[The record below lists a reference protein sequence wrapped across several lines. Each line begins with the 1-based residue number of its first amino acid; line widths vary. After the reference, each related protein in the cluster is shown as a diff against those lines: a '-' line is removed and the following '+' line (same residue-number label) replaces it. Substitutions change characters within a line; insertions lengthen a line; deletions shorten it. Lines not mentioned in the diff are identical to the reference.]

1 MAHTTT
7 PPSPRDGQRLT
18 IADVPHMRERY
29 ATSNPLPPEEVAAG
43 SNKKFTWK
51 CPAGYDHTWEAQA
64 NSIRASKRGGCPF
77 CAGKR
82 PSVTNRLDV
91 LFPDLAAEWDQELNE
106 GPPTV
111 VAGSE
116 KKVWWRCRAADH
128 SWQANIRNRTV
139 LQAGCPRCAAEKSS
153 KTRSVPLPG
162 RELTAVAP
170 DVAASW
176 HPTRNGTLQPDE
188 VAAFSNVPR
197 WWQCPAGHE
206 WEISPA
212 GRLSKGG
219 AGCPYCSGRLAT
231 AETSLEVQR
240 PDLASEWH
248 PTKNAPRTPRD
259 VKPGTSATV
268 WWICSAGHEYE
279 SRIANRA
286 YLGRGCPYCSG
297 QKIGYG
303 NDLATKAP
311 LVAAEWDHERN
322 GSLTPADVTTGVQR
336 RFWWSCTQG
345 HSWRTTV
352 ASRVALGTGCP
363 ECGAGW
369 RRSRPEIA
377 LQFELAHLL
386 PAAVVGDRHV
396 QTADKDFR
404 VDVLCPELKVAV
416 EYDGNHWHMDTFERD
431 LAKTQA
437 LVEAGWVT
445 VRVRQN
451 PLPLT
456 GPHDV
461 PCENGD
467 PAVYPMTVRV
477 MTSLLEEAAAVP
489 TDHPIHAHLDDLR
502 MRLETYVDGGT
513 ARAVEEAE
521 RETRAHHVD
530 RPKRDP
536 FAPPPRPKPG
546 RSLAELSLAIAA
558 EWHPS
563 KNGGLTPADVA
574 NARNASAWWLC
585 SLCGAEWEA
594 VVGQRTRRQTLG
606 CPDCGK
612 ARAGAARSRPQP
624 GLSLAD
630 VHPDLAAQW
639 HPTRNAPLTP
649 HDVRPGSHK
658 RVWWRSPGGQEW
670 ESSVYNRTSKRPSSE
685 AHGDAGP
692 DSPDSA

>member
-1 MAHTTT
+1 T
-7 PPSPRDGQRLT
+7 GQ
-18 IADVPHMRERY
+18 
-29 ATSNPLPPEEVAAG
+29 S
-43 SNKKFTWK
+43 
-51 CPAGYDHTWEAQA
+51 
-64 NSIRASKRGGCPF
+64 
-77 CAGKR
+77 
-82 PSVTNRLDV
+82 
-91 LFPDLAAEWDQELNE
+91 
-106 GPPTV
+106 
-111 VAGSE
+111 
-116 KKVWWRCRAADH
+116 
-128 SWQANIRNRTV
+128 SW
-139 LQAGCPRCAAEKSS
+139 P
-153 KTRSVPLPG
+153 
-162 RELTAVAP
+162 
-170 DVAASW
+170 
-176 HPTRNGTLQPDE
+176 
-188 VAAFSNVPR
+188 
-197 WWQCPAGHE
+197 
-206 WEISPA
+206 
-212 GRLSKGG
+212 
-219 AGCPYCSGRLAT
+219 
-231 AETSLEVQR
+231 
-240 PDLASEWH
+240 
-248 PTKNAPRTPRD
+248 
-259 VKPGTSATV
+259 
-268 WWICSAGHEYE
+268 SAGH
-279 SRIANRA
+279 S
-286 YLGRGCPYCSG
+286 
-297 QKIGYG
+297 
-303 NDLATKAP
+303 LATYGQ
-311 LVAAEWDHERN
+311 LFMAAY
-322 GSLTPADVTTGVQR
+322 T
-336 RFWWSCTQG
+336 
-345 HSWRTTV
+345 
-352 ASRVALGTGCP
+352 LGTGCP

-386 PAAVVGDRHV
+386 PAAVVGDGHV

-404 VDVLCPELKVAV
+404 VDVLCPELKIAV

-477 MTSLLEEAAAVP
+477 MTSLLEEAAAAP
-489 TDHPIHAHLDDLR
+489 TDHPIHAHLDELR
-502 MRLETYVDGGT
+502 LRLETYVDGGT

-546 RSLAELSLAIAA
+546 RSLAELSPAIAA

-630 VHPDLAAQW
+630 LRPDLAAQW

-685 AHGDAGP
+685 VHGDAGP